1 MGLRSPPSGRLVS
14 VLSRA
19 SVSDAELIKSAFH
32 RNALQFSVLENRAI
46 RSHGIAGLKLPFSF
60 FLALRYLKPKR
71 TFISIITLISVLGVM
86 LGVTVLILVISVMTG
101 FDRELRQKVIDFDA
115 HILVSSEDIL
125 SNWRALKD
133 KIDKTPG
140 VVATAPFVQGQVIV
154 EFENRRLAPMIRG
167 VDPTQEENVIP
178 LRKFIKHGKLDLEGD
193 STVLG
198 VELARKLRV
207 AVGDKVI
214 VYSPGNLGE
223 VLDGMK
229 KLEKAKGDDEKK
241 VINRLREIILP
252 KELMVTGIFETG
264 HYLHDSE
271 FLLVPIYVG
280 QELYGL
286 GDALHGIT
294 VKTDNPYGAE
304 RVKQSIEQFL
314 EPPAFAQTWIDMNH
328 QYFEAV
334 RLERTVMFFLLFF
347 IVVVA
352 AFGIMSTLIT
362 VTVQKRQEIGIVKAL
377 GANISQIIWIFLG
390 QGTVVGLFGTLT
402 GLGLGM
408 TLIRYRN
415 EFSRWL
421 ASTLH
426 IEIFPR
432 EVYQFSEIP
441 AQIVPQDVWIIC
453 ISAFFICSFAALIPA
468 YFAARLDPVK
478 ALRYE

>member
-1 MGLRSPPSGRLVS
+1 M
-14 VLSRA
+14 
-19 SVSDAELIKSAFH
+19 
-32 RNALQFSVLENRAI
+32 
-46 RSHGIAGLKLPFSF
+46 KLPFSF

-71 TFISIITLISVLGVM
+71 TFLSIITLISVLGVT

-115 HILVSSEDIL
+115 HILVTSEDV
-125 SNWRALKD
+125 LKD
-133 KIDKTPG
+133 WRPLKAQIDKLPG
-140 VVATAPFVQGQVIV
+140 VVATAPYVQGPVIV
-154 EFENRRLAPMIRG
+154 EFQGRRLAPMIRG
-167 VDPTQEENVIP
+167 IDPQQEESVIP
-178 LRKFIKHGKLDLEGD
+178 LRKFVKYGKLDLGSE
-193 STVLG
+193 SVVLG
-198 VELARKLRV
+198 IDLARKLQIS
-207 AVGDKVI
+207 VGEKLTI
-214 VYSPGNLGE
+214 YSPGNLGQI
-223 VLDGMK
+223 LDGIK
-229 KLEKAKGDDEKK
+229 KLENAKGDQEKDAVDE
-241 VINRLREIILP
+241 LRDVILP
-252 KELMVTGIFETG
+252 KELTVTGIFETG
-264 HYLHDSE
+264 HYVHDSE
-271 FLLVPIYVG
+271 FLLVPLYIG

-286 GDALHGIT
+286 DDSLHGIT
-294 VKTDNPYGAE
+294 VKTNNPYDAE
-304 RVKQSIEQFL
+304 RVKEEIQPLLKLPQFA
-314 EPPAFAQTWIDMNH
+314 ETWIDMNR

-362 VTVQKRQEIGIVKAL
+362 VTVQKRREIGIVKAL
-377 GANISQIIWIFLG
+377 GANISQIIWVFLG
-390 QGTVVGLFGTLT
+390 QGTVVGFFGTLT

-415 EFSRWL
+415 EFSHWL

-441 AQIVPQDVWIIC
+441 AQVVPYDVTVIC
-453 ISAFFICSFAALIPA
+453 ISAFLICAIAALIPA

>member
-1 MGLRSPPSGRLVS
+1 M
-14 VLSRA
+14 
-19 SVSDAELIKSAFH
+19 
-32 RNALQFSVLENRAI
+32 
-46 RSHGIAGLKLPFSF
+46 
-60 FLALRYLKPKR
+60 ALRYLKPKR
-71 TFISIITLISVLGVM
+71 TFLSIITLISVLGVM

-125 SNWRALKD
+125 RDWRALKQ
-133 KIDKTPG
+133 KIDRVPG
-140 VVATAPFVQGQVIV
+140 VVATAPYVQGPVIV
-154 EFENRRLAPMIRG
+154 EFQNRRLAPLIRG
-167 VDPTQEENVIP
+167 IDPGAEERVIP
-178 LRKFIKHGKLDLEGD
+178 LRKFITYGKLDLEGD
-193 STVLG
+193 SAVLG
-198 VELARKLRV
+198 IELAQKLGV
-207 AVGDKVI
+207 TVGDKVTI
-214 VYSPGNLGE
+214 YSPGNVGQILE
-223 VLDGMK
+223 SIK
-229 KLEKAKGDDEKK
+229 KLESAKGDEEKK
-241 VINRLREIILP
+241 AIDQLRDVILP
-252 KELMVTGIFETG
+252 KELTVTGIFQTG

-271 FLLVPIYVG
+271 FLLVPVYIG

-304 RVKQSIEQFL
+304 RVKREIEKFL
-314 EPPAFAQTWIDMNH
+314 TPPEYAQTWIDMNR

-362 VTVQKRQEIGIVKAL
+362 VTVQKRREIGIMKAL
-377 GANISQIIWIFLG
+377 GANLAQIIWVFLG
-390 QGTVVGLFGTLT
+390 QGTIVGLFGTLT

-415 EFSRWL
+415 EFSHWL
-421 ASTLH
+421 ASTFH
-426 IEIFPR
+426 IEVFPR
-432 EVYQFSEIP
+432 EVYQFSSIP
-441 AQIVPQDVWIIC
+441 AEVIPRDVSIIC
-453 ISAFFICSFAALIPA
+453 ISAFLICSFAALIPA

>member
-1 MGLRSPPSGRLVS
+1 M
-14 VLSRA
+14 
-19 SVSDAELIKSAFH
+19 
-32 RNALQFSVLENRAI
+32 LEKNTVHAHGNRE
-46 RSHGIAGLKLPFSF
+46 LKLPFSL

-71 TFISIITLISVLGVM
+71 TFLSIITLISILGVM

-115 HILVSSEDIL
+115 HILVTTEDIL
-125 SNWRALKD
+125 RDWRQLKTE
-133 KIDKTPG
+133 IDNVPG
-140 VVATAPFVQGQVIV
+140 VVATAPYVQGPVIV
-154 EFENRRLAPMIRG
+154 EFANRRLAPMIRG
-167 VDPTQEENVIP
+167 VDSVQEERVIP
-178 LRKFIKHGKLDLEGD
+178 LRKFIKEGKLDLDGE

-198 VELARKLRV
+198 IELARNLHIH
-207 AVGDKVI
+207 VGDKLT
-214 VYSPGNLGE
+214 VYSPGNLGQI
-223 VLDGMK
+223 LDGIK
-229 KLEKAKGDDEKK
+229 KLENAKGADEKK
-241 VINRLREIILP
+241 AVDELRDVILP
-252 KELMVTGIFETG
+252 KELTVTGIYETG
-264 HYLHDSE
+264 HYLHDSQ
-271 FLLVPIYVG
+271 FLLVPIYIG
-280 QELYGL
+280 QELYDL

-304 RVKQSIEQFL
+304 RVKEKIEEFL
-314 EPPAFAQTWIDMNH
+314 QPPEFAETWIDMNR

-362 VTVQKRQEIGIVKAL
+362 VTVQKRREIGIVKAL
-377 GANISQIIWIFLG
+377 GANISQIIWVFLG
-390 QGTVVGLFGTLT
+390 QGIVVGLFGTLT

-415 EFSRWL
+415 EFSHWL

-441 AQIVPQDVWIIC
+441 AQIVPQDVTIIC
-453 ISAFFICSFAALIPA
+453 ISAFLICSLAALVPA

>member
-1 MGLRSPPSGRLVS
+1 MSVALISGPHQSTDGHRSP
-14 VLSRA
+14 
-19 SVSDAELIKSAFH
+19 
-32 RNALQFSVLENRAI
+32 LQQLLENQRVY
-46 RSHGIAGLKLPFSF
+46 RHGIGDLKLPFSL

-71 TFISIITLISVLGVM
+71 TFLSIITLISVLGVM

-115 HILVSSEDIL
+115 HILVSTEDIMHD
-125 SNWRALKD
+125 WRALKT

-140 VVATAPFVQGQVIV
+140 VVATAPYVQGPVIV

-167 VDPTQEENVIP
+167 VDPAQEENVIP
-178 LRKFIKHGKLDLEGD
+178 LHKFIKQGSFDLEGE

-198 VELARKLRV
+198 IELARKLKIHL
-207 AVGDKVI
+207 GDKLT
-214 VYSPGNLGE
+214 VYSPGNLGQM
-223 VLDGMK
+223 LDGIK
-229 KLEKAKGDDEKK
+229 KLENAKGAEEKK
-241 VINRLREIILP
+241 TIDELRDVILP
-252 KELMVTGIFETG
+252 KELTVTGIYETG

-294 VKTDNPYGAE
+294 VKTDNPYSAE
-304 RVKQSIEQFL
+304 RVKSEIENFL
-314 EPPAFAQTWIDMNH
+314 TPPEFAETWIDMNH

-362 VTVQKRQEIGIVKAL
+362 VTVQKRREIGIMKAL
-377 GANISQIIWIFLG
+377 GANLSQIVWVFLG

-415 EFSRWL
+415 EFSHWL

-432 EVYQFSEIP
+432 EVYQFLRFPPRS
-441 AQIVPQDVWIIC
+441 
-453 ISAFFICSFAALIPA
+453 SRRTSRSFAS
-468 YFAARLDPVK
+468 ARF
-478 ALRYE
+478 

>member
-1 MGLRSPPSGRLVS
+1 M
-14 VLSRA
+14 
-19 SVSDAELIKSAFH
+19 
-32 RNALQFSVLENRAI
+32 
-46 RSHGIAGLKLPFSF
+46 KLPFSF

-115 HILVSSEDIL
+115 HILVTTEDVMH
-125 SNWRALKD
+125 NWRELQA

-140 VVATAPFVQGQVIV
+140 VVATAPYVQGPVIV
-154 EFENRRLAPMIRG
+154 EFQNRRLAPMIRG
-167 VDPTQEENVIP
+167 INPAQEEGVIP
-178 LRKFIKHGKLDLEGD
+178 LKKFIKKGKLDLEGE

-198 VELARKLRV
+198 VELARKLQIH
-207 AVGDKVI
+207 VGDKLI
-214 VYSPGNLGE
+214 VYSPGNLGQI
-223 VLDGMK
+223 LDGIK
-229 KLEKAKGDDEKK
+229 KLEGAKGAEEKK
-241 VINRLREIILP
+241 AIDELRDVILP
-252 KELMVTGIFETG
+252 KELTVTGIFETG
-264 HYLHDSE
+264 QYLHDSE

-294 VKTDNPYGAE
+294 VKTDDPYGAE
-304 RVKQSIEQFL
+304 RVKQAIEEFL
-314 EPPAFAQTWIDMNH
+314 EPPEFAQTWIDMNH
-328 QYFEAV
+328 QFFEAV
-334 RLERTVMFFLLFF
+334 RLERHVMFFLLFF
-347 IVVVA
+347 IVIVA
-352 AFGIMSTLIT
+352 AFGIMNTLIT
-362 VTVQKRQEIGIVKAL
+362 VTVQKRREIGIMRAL
-377 GANISQIIWIFLG
+377 GATIWQIVWVFMG
-390 QGTVVGLFGTLT
+390 QGVIVGVVGTAM

-415 EFSRWL
+415 EFSHWL

-441 AQIVPQDVWIIC
+441 AQVVPHDVAIIC
-453 ISAFFICSFAALIPA
+453 IGAFFICWIFAIIPA

>member
-1 MGLRSPPSGRLVS
+1 
-14 VLSRA
+14 
-19 SVSDAELIKSAFH
+19 
-32 RNALQFSVLENRAI
+32 
-46 RSHGIAGLKLPFSF
+46 
-60 FLALRYLKPKR
+60 
-71 TFISIITLISVLGVM
+71 M

-115 HILVSSEDIL
+115 HILVSTEDVL
-125 SNWRALKD
+125 RDWRTLKA
-133 KIDKTPG
+133 KIDNTEG
-140 VVATAPFVQGQVIV
+140 VVATAPYIQGPVIV
-154 EFENRRLAPMIRG
+154 EFQNRRLAPLIRG
-167 VDPTQEENVIP
+167 VDPAQEERVIP
-178 LRKFIKHGKLDLEGD
+178 LTKFIKYGKLDLEGD

-198 VELARKLRV
+198 VELARKLEIH
-207 AVGDKVI
+207 VGDKLT
-214 VYSPGNLGE
+214 VYSPGNLGQI
-223 VLDGMK
+223 LDSIK
-229 KLEKAKGDDEKK
+229 KLENAKGEGKKAVDELRD
-241 VINRLREIILP
+241 VIMP
-252 KELMVTGIFETG
+252 KELTVTGIFETG

-294 VKTDNPYGAE
+294 VRTDNPYSAE
-304 RVKQSIEQFL
+304 RVKQGIQQFL
-314 EPPAFAQTWIDMNH
+314 EPPEYAQTWIDINH
-328 QYFEAV
+328 QFFEAV

-362 VTVQKRQEIGIVKAL
+362 VTVQKRREIGIMKAL
-377 GANISQIIWIFLG
+377 GANIAQIIWVFLG

-402 GLGLGM
+402 GLALGM

-415 EFSRWL
+415 QFSHWL

-432 EVYQFSEIP
+432 EVYQFSAIP
-441 AQIVPQDVWIIC
+441 AEVIPRDVAIIC
-453 ISAFFICSFAALIPA
+453 ISAFFICSLAALIPA

>member
-1 MGLRSPPSGRLVS
+1 
-14 VLSRA
+14 
-19 SVSDAELIKSAFH
+19 
-32 RNALQFSVLENRAI
+32 
-46 RSHGIAGLKLPFSF
+46 LKLPFSF

-71 TFISIITLISVLGVM
+71 TFLSIITLISILGVM

-101 FDRELRQKVIDFDA
+101 FDRELQRKVIDFDA
-115 HILVSSEDIL
+115 HILVSTEDIMRD
-125 SNWRALKD
+125 WRALKT
-133 KIDKTPG
+133 KIDNVPG
-140 VVATAPFVQGQVIV
+140 VVATAPYVQGPVIA
-154 EFENRRLAPMIRG
+154 EFQNHRIAPMIRG
-167 VDPTQEENVIP
+167 IDPAQEEKVIP
-178 LRKFIKHGKLDLEGD
+178 LQKFIKEGKLDLDGE
-193 STVLG
+193 STIIG
-198 VELARKLRV
+198 RDLARTLKIG
-207 AVGDKVI
+207 VGDKLTI
-214 VYSPGNLGE
+214 YSPGNLDQI
-223 VLDGMK
+223 LDEIK
-229 KLEKAKGDDEKK
+229 KLENAKGDEEKK
-241 VINRLREIILP
+241 TIEKLREVVLP
-252 KELMVTGIFETG
+252 KELTVTGIFETG
-264 HYLHDSE
+264 RFQYDSQ
-271 FLLVPIYVG
+271 FLLVPIYIG
-280 QELYGL
+280 QELYNL

-294 VKTDNPYGAE
+294 VKTNDPYSAE
-304 RVKQSIEQFL
+304 RVKDEIENFL
-314 EPPAFAQTWIDMNH
+314 TVPEFAETWMDMNR
-328 QYFEAV
+328 QFFEAV

-362 VTVQKRQEIGIVKAL
+362 VTVQKRREIGIVKAL

-415 EFSRWL
+415 EFSHWL

-441 AQIVPQDVWIIC
+441 AQVVPQDVTIIC
-453 ISAFFICSFAALIPA
+453 ISAFLICSLAALIPA

>member
-1 MGLRSPPSGRLVS
+1 M
-14 VLSRA
+14 
-19 SVSDAELIKSAFH
+19 
-32 RNALQFSVLENRAI
+32 
-46 RSHGIAGLKLPFSF
+46 KLPFSF

-71 TFISIITLISVLGVM
+71 TFLSIITLISV

-115 HILVSSEDIL
+115 HILVTSDDVL
-125 SNWRALKD
+125 SDWRSLKA
-133 KIDKTPG
+133 KIDKVPG
-140 VVATAPFVQGQVIV
+140 VVATAPYVQGPVIV
-154 EFENRRLAPMIRG
+154 EFQNRRLAPMIRG
-167 VDPTQEENVIP
+167 IDPKQEENVVP
-178 LRKFIKHGKLDLEGD
+178 LRKFIKYGKLDLDGE
-193 STVLG
+193 SVVLG
-198 VELARKLRV
+198 IDIARKLQIN
-207 AVGDKVI
+207 VGEKLTI
-214 VYSPGNLGE
+214 YSPGNLGQI
-223 VLDGMK
+223 LDGIK
-229 KLEKAKGDDEKK
+229 KLENAKGNEEKSAIDD
-241 VINRLREIILP
+241 LRDVILP
-252 KELMVTGIFETG
+252 KELTVTGIFETG
-264 HYLHDSE
+264 HYIHDSE
-271 FLLVPIYVG
+271 FLIVPLYIG

-286 GDALHGIT
+286 GDSLHGIT
-294 VKTDNPYGAE
+294 VKTDNPYNAE
-304 RVKQSIEQFL
+304 TVKNEISTFL
-314 EPPAFAQTWIDMNH
+314 EPPAFAETWIDMNR

-362 VTVQKRQEIGIVKAL
+362 VTVQKRREIGIVKAL
-377 GANISQIIWIFLG
+377 GANISQIIWVFLG

-415 EFSRWL
+415 EFSHWL

-441 AQIVPQDVWIIC
+441 AQVVPHDVTVIC
-453 ISAFFICSFAALIPA
+453 ISAFLICAVAALIPA